1 VPDLV
6 SPEPDRPL
14 PARLAR
20 LLATVSVARLAGV
33 AAAVL
38 LAGAASWWL
47 LRVPE
52 PPVETR
58 LPMAPGAGS
67 TVAATPT
74 TGAVLVVQAAGAVA
88 APGVYRVASGARV
101 ADLVDLAGPAADAD
115 LQALA
120 LASLLHDGQRVWVP
134 LVGEPAPPP
143 VAGGGG
149 LAEPAGPLDLNTATA
164 EQLDTLPGVGPA
176 TAARILEH
184 RARVGRFRQ
193 VEDLLDVAGIG
204 PARLEALAGL
214 VVVR

>member
-14 PARLAR
+14 PAHLAR
-20 LLATVSVARLAGV
+20 LLDSVSPARLVGAAGV
-33 AAAVL
+33 VL
-38 LAGAASWWL
+38 LVAAASWWL
-47 LRVPE
+47 LRSPE

-67 TVAATPT
+67 TVAAPPT
-74 TGAVLVVQAAGAVA
+74 TGGVLVVQAAGAVS

-101 ADLVDLAGPAADAD
+101 ADLLELAGPAADAD

-120 LASLLHDGQRVWVP
+120 LARLLHAGQRVWVP
-134 LVGEPAPPP
+134 RVGEPVTPP
-143 VAGGGG
+143 VGVDGG
-149 LAEPAGPLDLNTATA
+149 PAVPVGPLDLNTATA

-176 TAARILEH
+176 TASRILEH
-184 RARVGRFRQ
+184 RARVGRFRR